1 MIMFSSMGNN
11 LLKIIIV
18 KISYFNDFNIIKA
31 NIIGWLMTSFELL
44 GIIGWVVYSL
54 VDALVLN
61 PRSLKTLIKP
71 QADWGPLL
79 VEHKRL
85 AVHLDN
91 LEPYHDSK
99 RIKKVNLIFEILI
112 FFKYQIV

>member
-1 MIMFSSMGNN
+1 MGNN
-11 LLKIIIV
+11 LLKIIILII
-18 KISYFNDFNIIKA
+18 KIVYFNIIKA

-112 FFKYQIV
+112 FFKKQIF